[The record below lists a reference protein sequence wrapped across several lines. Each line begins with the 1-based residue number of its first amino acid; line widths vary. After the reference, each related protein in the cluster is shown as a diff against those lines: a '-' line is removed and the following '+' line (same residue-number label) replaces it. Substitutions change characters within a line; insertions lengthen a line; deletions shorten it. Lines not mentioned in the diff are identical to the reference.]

1 MKVLCLLLL
10 CCSLGTFAQKKEPLP
25 AGRPAAKVFAL
36 VIGVADYAMLD
47 KLAYTDK
54 DALEFYLYLR
64 KAFPADSN
72 RISVLLNK
80 KATRSAIAAK
90 LYTIVEQAR
99 QGDKVFIYFS
109 GHGDNELLYST
120 DNFFLLLGNCGSR
133 NYMQSADYV
142 LEKNFLD
149 YYIKPL
155 LDKKVKP
162 IIICDACHAGKL
174 AGGNTG
180 RNRNLAGLLSSWASE
195 IKLLSCQP
203 DQTSI
208 ESTKWGQGRSLFSW
222 YLILGLKGLADK
234 DGNKE
239 VSVDELKQYLREQVA
254 AGAKHFN
261 LEQWPSVT
269 GDPDFTVC
277 NISATM
283 KTQASQELRQN
294 EPSPEYKKLAAKKG
308 KLVNVGENVFIYKH
322 RPQDGSTVLEDL
334 PPSIP
339 DKSLQSLYYS
349 FVSSVKTGRLV
360 LPDNASGYYYYTLLK
375 SKLSDKGLVEDMKHA
390 LFTAI
395 MKSYGDLVYDLY
407 NNNDSIFYGNLKSYS
422 ARNMTIALELADGM
436 SLLVQSVKS
445 KQLFLQAALWAAAT
459 DTATTSFPA
468 NKSIDLLQDALRDD
482 SLNAAAYVLLT
493 NLYTARQRYDEALAM
508 CERYEQLLP
517 NDECGYFR
525 KGKLYLLKQ
534 QPNLAIAAF
543 TRALEL
549 RPGYVAAQEYLDKA
563 NK

>member
-1 MKVLCLLLL
+1 LKVVWLFLL
-10 CCSLGTFAQKKEPLP
+10 CASLGAFAQKKEPLP
-25 AGRPAAKVFAL
+25 AGSPGAKVFAL
-36 VIGVADYAMLD
+36 VIGVADYVMLD

-109 GHGDNELLYST
+109 GHGDNEQLYST

-133 NYMQSADYV
+133 NYMQSTDYV

-180 RNRNLAGLLSSWASE
+180 RNRNLTGLLGSWTSE

-222 YLILGLKGLADK
+222 YLVLGLKGLADK

-239 VSVDELKQYLREQVA
+239 VSVDELKQYLRERVA
-254 AGAKHFN
+254 AGAKDFN

-269 GDPDFTVC
+269 GDPDFPVS
-277 NISATM
+277 NISAAM
-283 KTQASQELRQN
+283 KVQAQQELQQN
-294 EPSPEYKKLAAKKG
+294 MPSPEYRKLASKKG
-308 KLVNVGENVFIYKH
+308 KTINIGGNTFILKH
-322 RPQDGSTVLEDL
+322 MSEDGKILDDL
-334 PPSIP
+334 PSSIA
-339 DKSLQSLYYS
+339 DKSLQPLYFS
-349 FVSSVKTGRLV
+349 FVSAVKTGRLV

-375 SKLSDKGLVEDMKHA
+375 PKLSDKGLVEDMKHA

-395 MKSYGDLVYDLY
+395 MKSYGDLLYDLY
-407 NNNDSIFYGNLKSYS
+407 NNNDSIFYSNLKLYS
-422 ARNMTIALELADGM
+422 ARNMIIGLELADGID
-436 SLLVQSVKS
+436 LLTRSVKS

-459 DTATTSFPA
+459 DTAATSFPA
-468 NKSIDLLQDALRDD
+468 NRSIDLLQDALQAD
-482 SLNAAAYVLLT
+482 SLNTAAYILST
-493 NLYTARQRYDEALAM
+493 NLYLGQQRYDEALAA
-508 CERYEQLLP
+508 CARYEQLLP

-525 KGKLYLLKQ
+525 KGKLYLLKE
-534 QPNLAIAAF
+534 QPNLAMAAF
-543 TRALEL
+543 MKALAL
-549 RPGYVAAQEYLDKA
+549 RPGYMAAQEYLDKL